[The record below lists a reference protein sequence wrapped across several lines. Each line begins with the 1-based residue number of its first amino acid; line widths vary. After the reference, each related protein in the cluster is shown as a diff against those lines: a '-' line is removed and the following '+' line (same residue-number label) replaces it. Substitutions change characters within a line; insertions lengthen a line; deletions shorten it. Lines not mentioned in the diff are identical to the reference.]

1 MSTAPPRP
9 PRLQPLV
16 RARVARLGEVGAA
29 WVAGLPGVLDEL
41 TARWELTWQRP
52 LPGGSSA
59 FVVGA
64 RTASGEQRVVKVEL
78 PDPELVDPAPVLRA
92 AAGRGYVLLH
102 DAAPEHRA
110 LLLERLGDSLERSR
124 ATPEERILLLV
135 AALREAWAGADAT
148 VAIKV
153 ADKAVELAAM
163 VVRLDDRHDHPL
175 SPSLRRVA
183 LAHAER
189 LAGWGGATVT
199 VHGDP
204 HPGNLLRVL
213 APRAGAPG
221 GWVLVD
227 PDGFRA
233 DPAYDVGAA
242 LRDWSTHLRGP
253 AAPSRLRAWCRL
265 AADAAGVDPDRT
277 WAWAH
282 LERVTTGLFLLD
294 LGAPRVAAP
303 FLEVAEALV

>member
-1 MSTAPPRP
+1 MSGAP

-29 WVAGLPGVLDEL
+29 WVAGLPAALDEL
-41 TARWELTWQRP
+41 ATRWHLTWERP

-59 FVVGA
+59 YVVGA
-64 RTASGEQRVVKVEL
+64 RTAAGESRVVKVEL
-78 PDPELVDPAPVLRA
+78 PDPALVDPAPVLSA

-102 DAAPEHRA
+102 GADEEHRA
-110 LLLERLGDSLERSR
+110 LLLERLGDSLERS
-124 ATPEERILLLV
+124 AAVPEERILLLV
-135 AALREAWAGADAT
+135 AALREAWAGAGSV
-148 VAIKV
+148 VAMDV
-153 ADKAVELAAM
+153 EDKAVELAAM
-163 VVRLDDRHDHPL
+163 VSRLDDRHGRPL
-175 SPSLRRVA
+175 SPSLRRVV

-189 LAGWGGATVT
+189 LAGWRGPTVT
-199 VHGDP
+199 AHGDP
-204 HPGNLLRVL
+204 HPGNLLRVSQ
-213 APRAGAPG
+213 PRPGAVD
-221 GWVLVD
+221 GWVFVD

-253 AAPSRLRAWCRL
+253 DAGARLRSWCSL

-282 LERVTTGLFLLD
+282 LERVSTGLFLLD
-294 LGAPRVAAP
+294 LGAPRVARP
-303 FLEVAEALV
+303 FLEVAEALL

>member
-1 MSTAPPRP
+1 MSGAPL
-9 PRLQPLV
+9 RLQPLV
-16 RARVARLGEVGAA
+16 RARVARLGEAGAA
-29 WVAGLPGVLDEL
+29 WAADLPAVLVEL
-41 TARWELTWQRP
+41 AERWSLTWERP

-59 FVVGA
+59 YVVGA
-64 RTASGEQRVVKVEL
+64 RTSAGEQRVVKVEL
-78 PDPELVDPAPVLRA
+78 PDPELTDPAPVLSA

-102 DAAPEHRA
+102 DTAPEHRA
-110 LLLERLGDSLERSR
+110 LLLERLGDSLERSS
-124 ATPEERILLLV
+124 AAPEERVLRLV
-135 AALREAWAGADAT
+135 TTLRVAWAGVGSV
-148 VAIKV
+148 VAV
-153 ADKAVELAAM
+153 EVDDKAVQLAEM
-163 VVRLDDRHDHPL
+163 VERLDARHGHPL
-175 SPSLRRVA
+175 SSSLRRVV

-189 LAGWGGATVT
+189 LAGWAGETVT

-213 APRAGAPG
+213 SPRIGAPD

-242 LRDWSTHLRGP
+242 LRDWSSHLRGP
-253 AAPSRLRAWCRL
+253 DAAARLRSWCSL
-265 AADAAGVDPDRT
+265 AAEASDVDPDRT

>member
-1 MSTAPPRP
+1 MSSAP

-16 RARVARLGEVGAA
+16 RARVARLGDEGAN

-41 TARWELTWQRP
+41 AARWELTWERP

-59 FVVGA
+59 YVVGA

-92 AAGRGYVLLH
+92 AAGRGYALLH
-102 DAAPEHRA
+102 EAAPEHRA

-124 ATPEERILLLV
+124 ATPEDRILRLV
-135 AALREAWAGADAT
+135 AALREAWAGAGTT
-148 VAIKV
+148 VALQV
-153 ADKAVELAAM
+153 TDKAVELAAM
-163 VVRLDDRHDHPL
+163 VVRLDERHGGPL
-175 SPSLRRVA
+175 SASLRGVV

-189 LAGWGGATVT
+189 LAGWNGPTVT

-213 APRAGAPG
+213 SPRAGAPG

-233 DPAYDVGAA
+233 DPAFDVGAA
-242 LRDWSTHLRGP
+242 LRDWSGHLRGP
-253 AAPSRLRAWCRL
+253 DAATRLRSWCRL